1 MEIRKELNYMN
12 IFSLLFGK
20 KVDGYIRAFGLET
33 WWNDSF
39 TSDEQKYIV
48 DKFQPMGGSSNMLV
62 EGNLQPD
69 RESKSMF
76 LANLASWFKTK
87 KDLDIARKMIL
98 EAEKSLSGLSYMDQH
113 FYYTNLIEHYYLDRE
128 NPESFEASIQACENQ
143 IRISKNVKLA
153 FMKDM
158 QALPGHKGFIQ
169 LAIIEEKRNNYEKAI
184 QLSEKALDEGW
195 TGDWEKRI
203 TRLQK
208 KDSK

>member
-1 MEIRKELNYMN
+1 MNYMN
-12 IFSLLFGK
+12 IFSSLFGK
-20 KVDGYIRAFGLET
+20 KVGGYIRAYGLES

-62 EGNLQPD
+62 EGNLQPG

-98 EAEKSLSGLSYMDQH
+98 EAEKSFAELSHMDQH
-113 FYYTNLIEHYYLDRE
+113 FYYSHLIEHYYLDRE
-128 NPESFEASIQACENQ
+128 NPESLEASIQACENQ

-158 QALPGHKGFIQ
+158 QNLPSHKGFIQ
-169 LAIIEEKRNNYEKAI
+169 LAIIEEKKKNYEKAI